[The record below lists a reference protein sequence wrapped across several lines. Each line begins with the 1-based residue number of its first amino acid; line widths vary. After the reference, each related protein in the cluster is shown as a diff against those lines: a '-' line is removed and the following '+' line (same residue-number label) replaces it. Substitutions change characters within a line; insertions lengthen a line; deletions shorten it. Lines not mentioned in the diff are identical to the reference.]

1 MISIVLLLLPFLN
14 GDLATP
20 LAGGITGLSIGLLMM
35 PFVGVDRQGMENL
48 YTMLPVRRTTIVA
61 GHYLFGLM
69 TVGLIDACSMLI
81 IGLGWMAR
89 VNPIRDSQAFGW
101 MLCFGTA
108 LMLFQII
115 LSFPL
120 MIGLGFKR
128 APLAAYFP
136 LAILLI
142 AVFLERSFQVDL
154 DALKPWFGVIVAIFI
169 SAFIFS
175 WWLSTML
182 YKKREF

>member
-1 MISIVLLLLPFLN
+1 
-14 GDLATP
+14 
-20 LAGGITGLSIGLLMM
+20 
-35 PFVGVDRQGMENL
+35 
-48 YTMLPVRRTTIVA
+48 
-61 GHYLFGLM
+61 
-69 TVGLIDACSMLI
+69 
-81 IGLGWMAR
+81 
-89 VNPIRDSQAFGW
+89 
-101 MLCFGTA
+101 
-108 LMLFQII
+108 
-115 LSFPL
+115 

-175 WWLSTML
+175 WWLSTVL

>member
-1 MISIVLLLLPFLN
+1 MRDLVKLVGLDLAVFHTNSKKYFWFGTLISIVLLLLPFLN

-81 IGLGWMAR
+81 IGWLALIPSVIHKLSG
-89 VNPIRDSQAFGW
+89 G
-101 MLCFGTA
+101 CFV
-108 LMLFQII
+108 LVLRSCSFK
-115 LSFPL
+115 LSYRFH
-120 MIGLGFKR
+120 
-128 APLAAYFP
+128 
-136 LAILLI
+136 
-142 AVFLERSFQVDL
+142 S
-154 DALKPWFGVIVAIFI
+154 
-169 SAFIFS
+169 
-175 WWLSTML
+175 
-182 YKKREF
+182 